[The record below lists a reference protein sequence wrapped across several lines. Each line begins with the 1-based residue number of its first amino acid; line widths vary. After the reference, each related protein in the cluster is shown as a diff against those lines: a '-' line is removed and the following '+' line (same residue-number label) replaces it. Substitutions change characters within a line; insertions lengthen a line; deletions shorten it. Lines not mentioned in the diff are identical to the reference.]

1 MDKKL
6 IETEMNV
13 VSFKTNISANY
24 TYFNQINFSHKIIRE
39 KNYEKF
45 CIVKVHKILF
55 GQKMAKPNSVY
66 FV

>member
-24 TYFNQINFSHKIIRE
+24 TYFNQINFCHKISKKIQ
-39 KNYEKF
+39 KNFALLKF
-45 CIVKVHKILF
+45 MNYFQDK
-55 GQKMAKPNSVY
+55 KMAKSNSVY